1 MKALKIKIFF
11 ILIMAFTAC
20 KMPVSFAA
28 QDQKAAQTQT
38 KQESS
43 KEETNSLE
51 SLSAYDFAKKTQGY
65 AALKELSSADDEKT
79 KEFWETHIQCQN
91 QICDKATE
99 KCIKGIANSAV
110 ANRDSREITST
121 VDINCLCV
129 SKDTIAS
136 EYEDG
141 AGFFMNMLVGRRH
154 YTDAP
159 DGCDA
164 TAYISTTM
172 TGGGQVTEY
181 TNKKVCWEHSSD
193 GKNNKYCMF
202 FNANGASVQYANEEK
217 SNAAIRGCEVLPVK
231 LYNYKKC
238 MFCPLVGTVYDG
250 VAKITDLSFGKMAGG
265 FAVLLALGFAIWIAI
280 QVLAQISSLTKQDA
294 PKFLGGLIR
303 QGYKVLIAFLLLQ
316 YSGQVFKYAV
326 NPIVETGLIFG
337 ENMLTYNAN
346 VFSDAKNADGSYT
359 RQARSVKGGAHF
371 GLELYDKL
379 EKYVVSIQQQI
390 AFMEAIGTSLVCTG
404 GNLMMFKGTFTEFP
418 DGFQM
423 FIQGSIIAIFAF
435 LLSLAFGFYLL
446 DAIVQIGV
454 VGGLLPFIIAAWP
467 FKATSTYTST
477 GVGML
482 MNSAFLFLFVGLI
495 MGVNTTLLE
504 EALGSA
510 NDINGWSLNQIGL
523 AINGQDTNKL
533 KELTDISAVGFMIL
547 LFCCIFGFK
556 FVNQATPLANKF
568 ASGGI
573 GKGIAPGIATM
584 GASFAKSAGLN
595 IASPVT
601 SAVGKRADRAIKSA
615 TSTLIS
621 FPFRA
626 ARAGYRK
633 LLSANG
639 KTSGTGGS
647 PQNIGNTQN
656 KTSSTADSQNPSG
669 STAGARNVNRGNNTL
684 NGGAASSRNVLNEG
698 QLRNGQT
705 ATPRTLNE
713 GRQNEPETAAEDV
726 EDNSPAPEEFEARQ
740 PTGEN
745 TGSPR
750 GAKAQT
756 NQRQNGRVAATGN
769 SSNARVQVRQNLDA
783 ALRAQKSNNI
793 RNRKSKGGSR
803 RKKRGGYKR

>member
-1 MKALKIKIFF
+1 MMKQNGKILKKLIIALVLCLALPVCAYADDSLKERDAYEYATDVAKITDSNVLSVLKNAHDKELGLVGDDAGKAQSTAQYMQCGKNPCDLATSNCWKYCNTYKLDAEGHVINGFCDTYAYICSPKGNKAPYADATMCF
-11 ILIMAFTAC
+11 NDCGFKGVSFFTADKY
-20 KMPVSFAA
+20 KMVFS
-28 QDQKAAQTQT
+28 
-38 KQESS
+38 
-43 KEETNSLE
+43 
-51 SLSAYDFAKKTQGY
+51 G
-65 AALKELSSADDEKT
+65 
-79 KEFWETHIQCQN
+79 
-91 QICDKATE
+91 
-99 KCIKGIANSAV
+99 G
-110 ANRDSREITST
+110 
-121 VDINCLCV
+121 
-129 SKDTIAS
+129 
-136 EYEDG
+136 DG
-141 AGFFMNMLVGRRH
+141 
-154 YTDAP
+154 
-159 DGCDA
+159 
-164 TAYISTTM
+164 
-172 TGGGQVTEY
+172 
-181 TNKKVCWEHSSD
+181 
-193 GKNNKYCMF
+193 NKYQV
-202 FNANGASVQYANEEK
+202 SVGEKVSLQYANEEK

-294 PKFLGGLIR
+294 PKFLGGLVR
-303 QGYKVLIAFLLLQ
+303 QSYKVLIAFLLLQ

-326 NPIVETGLIFG
+326 NPIVETGLTFG

-346 VFSDAKNADGSYT
+346 AFSDAKNTDGPYT
-359 RQARSVKGGAHF
+359 RQARSVKGGTHF
-371 GLELYDKL
+371 GLELYDRL

-404 GNLMMFKGTFTEFP
+404 GNLMMFKGTFAEFP

-467 FKATSTYTST
+467 FKATSNYTST

-482 MNSAFLFLFVGLI
+482 MNSAFLFLFIGLI

-510 NDINGWSLNQIGL
+510 NDIDGWSLNQIGL

-601 SAVGKRADRAIKSA
+601 GAVGRRADRAIKSA
-615 TSTLIS
+615 TSALIS

-633 LLSANG
+633 LLSASG
-639 KTSGTGGS
+639 KTSGAGGS
-647 PQNIGNTQN
+647 PQNIGSTQN
-656 KTSSTADSQNPSG
+656 KTSSTAGSQNPSG

-684 NGGAASSRNVLNEG
+684 SGGAASSRNVLNEG

-783 ALRAQKSNNI
+783 ALRAQKSDNI